1 MLQLL
6 FLVVPSFLGFYD
18 FHCELTVLKTLP
30 VGIWGDPEI
39 KVGLSRED
47 LHLLL
52 PALQALRT
60 PLH

>member
-1 MLQLL
+1 M
-6 FLVVPSFLGFYD
+6 VPSFLGFYD

-30 VGIWGDPEI
+30 VGIWWDPEI